1 MERDCDPRSRGCD
14 GLQQGHGLVWLGTK
28 LAAEIIGGAVMGQ
41 FEADGVQH
49 AAIAT
54 GNRFDFFQF
63 RKFVQRK

>member
-1 MERDCDPRSRGCD
+1 
-14 GLQQGHGLVWLGTK
+14 
-28 LAAEIIGGAVMGQ
+28 MGQ